1 MLSVGCY
8 IRVVLKYLQ
17 LVTLRERLLRAC
29 LATKLPRPGDMVHKF
44 NVFVKCCEHI
54 KQHVCYSLLDA
65 GESLLPVNHRQRVDT
80 DGMLSVS
87 AINRLS
93 DAGWYTCDARDS
105 TGQGMSRSVY
115 VSVMGSSSLFHLVT
129 ALMCTYRSGF
139 LRTNTIK
146 CCRQTQPLETQMSQR
161 GLRVYPGIVC

>member
-1 MLSVGCY
+1 MHRLRVCHLTKSVVWLKRWKTAKSPEFEKRCTGTTFINVISWYCY
-8 IRVVLKYLQ
+8 SRVVLKYWQ
-17 LVTLRERLLRAC
+17 LVTSREGLLRTS
-29 LATKLPRPGDMVHKF
+29 LATKLPRPGDMVHRF
-44 NVFVKCCEHI
+44 NVIVKCCEHI

-115 VSVMGSSSLFHLVT
+115 VSVMGSSSQVK
-129 ALMCTYRSGF
+129 SF
-139 LRTNTIK
+139 L
-146 CCRQTQPLETQMSQR
+146 
-161 GLRVYPGIVC
+161 